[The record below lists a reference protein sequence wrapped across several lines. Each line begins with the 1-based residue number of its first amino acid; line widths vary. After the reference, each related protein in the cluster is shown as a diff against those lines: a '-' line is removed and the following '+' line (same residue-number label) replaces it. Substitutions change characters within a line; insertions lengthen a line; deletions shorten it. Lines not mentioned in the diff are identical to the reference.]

1 MSTVFRNDLMDVGTG
16 DVGNQEHLEVLR
28 HQLLQLE
35 QVEPELPATQVVQ
48 VFQVVQ
54 PWLCQTQIHRMHLA
68 LGKLL
73 VQGMGVV
80 SSSNP
85 SAIQPGT
92 PGNQTL
98 KVFAQH
104 VFLDLVE
111 CCPMLSVVH
120 AIPKPSRNK
129 NC

>member
-28 HQLLQLE
+28 HQLLQQLE

-54 PWLCQTQIHRMHLA
+54 PWLCQMQIHRMHLA

-73 VQGMGVV
+73 VQVFV
-80 SSSNP
+80 SVN
-85 SAIQPGT
+85 AI
-92 PGNQTL
+92 
-98 KVFAQH
+98 V
-104 VFLDLVE
+104 
-111 CCPMLSVVH
+111 CSV
-120 AIPKPSRNK
+120 ASP
-129 NC
+129 

>member
-54 PWLCQTQIHRMHLA
+54 LWLCQTQIHRMHLA

-73 VQGMGVV
+73 VQVFISV
-80 SSSNP
+80 N
-85 SAIQPGT
+85 AI
-92 PGNQTL
+92 
-98 KVFAQH
+98 V
-104 VFLDLVE
+104 
-111 CCPMLSVVH
+111 CSV
-120 AIPKPSRNK
+120 ASP
-129 NC
+129 